1 MRNNS
6 PIMSYPIILILIHK
20 LNSFYRNKSIK
31 LKITIEIVAI
41 VEIFINILRLQLILY
56 DIIYLLTIN

>member
-20 LNSFYRNKSIK
+20 LNRFYRNKSIK
-31 LKITIEIVAI
+31 LKITIEIVAT
-41 VEIFINILRLQLILY
+41 VEIFINILRLQLFLY